1 MLERTNTRSFDQ
13 QQAHFVRPS
22 ESVSV
27 NADVVTG
34 GESKPITPSAIHSD
48 DLDIPTFL
56 RNRR

>member
-1 MLERTNTRSFDQ
+1 M
-13 QQAHFVRPS
+13 RPS

-27 NADVVTG
+27 QADYQQ
-34 GESKPITPSAIHSD
+34 GEAKHEHLPPVNKD